1 MYFPLFSKFFTGS
14 LKIYELPKIC
24 NKISKYCQTL
34 VLTIIN
40 YQVNFISNFLNFSPF
55 NFYENVPQGTRDCFG
70 SFLRMKWWKS
80 PFLLHQMFSLCKNHM
95 YWRSLQEI
103 IQIWDTW
110 KSVMW
115 LQVRTFKNYQIFVVK
130 KI

>member
-1 MYFPLFSKFFTGS
+1 MFFPLFSKFFTGI

-34 VLTIIN
+34 VLTISN
-40 YQVNFISNFLNFSPF
+40 YQVNFMSNILNFSPF
-55 NFYENVPQGTRDCFG
+55 NFYESVPQGTSDCFG

-80 PFLLHQMFSLCKNHM
+80 PFLLHQMFSLYKNHM
-95 YWRSLQEI
+95 YWRFLQEI
-103 IQIWDTW
+103 MQIWDTW

-115 LQVRTFKNYQIFVVK
+115 LQVRAFKNYQIFVVK